1 MKQTQLALLISNN
14 FIDFDNYV
22 SPVQNFLD
30 DKYFWDLA
38 PGLRKKNDIYIRK
51 NGANFIDDYIQLGQ
65 SNQLSFYQVSSMR
78 ESVVIEDTDLQI
90 VSVYFRLDANYDNYY
105 RRVYS
110 IGDLLGQT
118 GGLYSSVLMIGGFI
132 VGIFSE
138 RLFISSI
145 LHKIY
150 QIDQIRDNQIRKNVT
165 QSKGENVVQPQAEE
179 SSYGK
184 PPLSTIVKK
193 IFIN

>member
-1 MKQTQLALLISNN
+1 
-14 FIDFDNYV
+14 
-22 SPVQNFLD
+22 
-30 DKYFWDLA
+30 
-38 PGLRKKNDIYIRK
+38 
-51 NGANFIDDYIQLGQ
+51 
-65 SNQLSFYQVSSMR
+65 MR

-138 RLFISSI
+138 RLFVSSI

-150 QIDQIRDNQIRKNVT
+150 QIDQIRDNQIRMKVA
-165 QSKGENVVQPQAEE
+165 QSKGKNVVQPQVEE

-184 PPLSTIVKK
+184 LPLCTIVK
-193 IFIN
+193 ILFIN

>member
-1 MKQTQLALLISNN
+1 MQTQLSLLISNN
-14 FIDFDNYV
+14 FIDFNNYV
-22 SPVQNFLD
+22 NPVQNFLD
-30 DKYFWDLA
+30 DKYFWDFA
-38 PGLRKKNDIYIRK
+38 PGLRKKVDIYIRK
-51 NGANFIDDYIQLGQ
+51 NGANFTDDYIQLGQ

-138 RLFISSI
+138 RLFVSSI

-150 QIDQIRDNQIRKNVT
+150 QIDHNRDNEIRNKILQNKGKMAVHPH
-165 QSKGENVVQPQAEE
+165 SKKF
-179 SSYGK
+179 Y
-184 PPLSTIVKK
+184 
-193 IFIN
+193 